1 MMIQDEANLL
11 VSKSKN
17 GDSEAFTTL
26 IINIKEQLYRT
37 IYVIVQNQEDTME
50 VLDEVIYK
58 SYINLKNLE
67 HNEFFKT
74 WITRIAINESKNYI
88 KKNSR
93 ILYIEELE
101 EITETNKPKDEY
113 HEEKM
118 DIEQAMQKL
127 DIITK
132 TILTMK
138 LYLEYTFDDI
148 AENLGKPVSTVKS
161 SYYTGLE
168 KLKQLLKIEEVN
180 E

>member
-1 MMIQDEANLL
+1 MVKDELNLL

-17 GDSEAFTTL
+17 GDGEAFTTL
-26 IINIKEQLYRT
+26 IINIKEQLYKI
-37 IYVIVQNQEDTME
+37 IYVVVQNQEDTIE

-58 SYINLKNLE
+58 AYINLKNLE

-93 ILYIEELE
+93 ILYIEEFE
-101 EITETNKPKDEY
+101 KRTETSKSKNEY
-113 HEEKM
+113 HEEKI

-127 DIITK
+127 DINTK
-132 TILTMK
+132 SILIMK
-138 LYLEYTFDDI
+138 LYLDYTFDEI
-148 AENLGKPVSTVKS
+148 AENLSKPVSTVKS